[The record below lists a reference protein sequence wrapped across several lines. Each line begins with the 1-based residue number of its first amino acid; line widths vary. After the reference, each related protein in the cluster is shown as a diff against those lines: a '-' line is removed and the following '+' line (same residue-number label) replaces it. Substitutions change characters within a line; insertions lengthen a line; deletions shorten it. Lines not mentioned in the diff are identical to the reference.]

1 MSPRGFSRFS
11 RLSHKRLACRHS
23 EDRVNL
29 ENPSSPFVPF
39 PCLFSPARM
48 LLNKLSGEGLFD
60 ERPST
65 QTSLGRFVLKLKR
78 PARLLRQDP
87 PLKFDCQSCT
97 QGPPMRRSILLVL
110 WLVCATHLTSLAGAE
125 QAMKPHHAR
134 KSEPATAAAPGKP
147 STFSDT
153 FSGETLDANKWFV
166 DTGRAPGNI
175 TGVNVGT
182 LSAKNV
188 DLSTGMLRLTL
199 TQSVSGELAT
209 SVGAE
214 IRSKQLF
221 GYGTYVWVARAATT
235 SDTPHGAG
243 SAVSG
248 MVTDFFNFIN
258 DSESEI
264 DFEYQG
270 QSPSTLEMTNFSTV
284 SKSQSTSTPVPGADS
299 RFHEYKYVWAPA
311 KIEFHVDGRLVSTH
325 TEHIPS
331 APAAAMINLWG
342 TNSTSFGGMATNGVT
357 RHLYVSSFS
366 YTPLR

>member
-1 MSPRGFSRFS
+1 
-11 RLSHKRLACRHS
+11 
-23 EDRVNL
+23 
-29 ENPSSPFVPF
+29 
-39 PCLFSPARM
+39 M
-48 LLNKLSGEGLFD
+48 L
-60 ERPST
+60 
-65 QTSLGRFVLKLKR
+65 
-78 PARLLRQDP
+78 
-87 PLKFDCQSCT
+87 
-97 QGPPMRRSILLVL
+97 RSILLVL
-110 WLVCATHLTSLAGAE
+110 WLVCAIHLIAQAGSE
-125 QAMKPHHAR
+125 QTMKPRHVR
-134 KSEPATAAAPGKP
+134 KGAPANPTAPAKP

-153 FSGETLDANKWFV
+153 FSGGTLDANKWFV

-175 TGVNVGT
+175 PGVNAGT
-182 LSAKNV
+182 LGAKNV

-221 GYGTYVWVARAATT
+221 GYGTYIWVARAAST
-235 SDTPHGAG
+235 SVTPHGAG

-284 SKSQSTSTPVPGADS
+284 SKSQSTSTPVPGADNG
-299 RFHEYKYVWAPA
+299 FHEYKYVWNPA
-311 KIEFHVDGRLVSTH
+311 KIEFYVDDRLVSTH

-331 APAAAMINLWG
+331 VPAAAMINLWG
-342 TNSTSFGGMATNGVT
+342 TNSSSFGGTATNGVT
-357 RHLYVSSFS
+357 RYLYVSSFS
-366 YTPLR
+366 YTPLP